1 MPIAIRSRLAATLL
15 VFPLVFRGSSVFGQ
29 EPSPLHVDQ
38 TDYQA
43 ICIEGKGEDCTYG
56 FTLIARLENQTA
68 DTIYVSRCRPRDRTP
83 EYSIEAIK
91 DSTEDAAYSKFWAC
105 VGHNF
110 PIVIAP
116 RATRVDTLRIDGP
129 NAFDGRTNAPIGK
142 LEGKFK
148 LVYSV
153 RRCRVVQPTCQS
165 VLQRSEAFRVHLVR

>member
-1 MPIAIRSRLAATLL
+1 MPIPFHLRVAATALA
-15 VFPLVFRGSSVFGQ
+15 FPLALRESSLVAQ

-43 ICIEGKGEDCTYG
+43 ICIEGKGEDCSYG
-56 FTLIARLENQTA
+56 FTLIARFENQTA

-83 EYSIEAIK
+83 KYGVDAIDDTTEY
-91 DSTEDAAYSKFWAC
+91 AAYAKFWAC

-116 RATRVDTLRIDGP
+116 RASRVDTLRLDGP
-129 NAFDGRTNAPIGK
+129 QAFDGRANAPIGK
-142 LEGKFK
+142 FEGKFQ
-148 LVYSV
+148 LTYWV
-153 RRCRVVQPTCQS
+153 RRCRLVQPTCQP